1 MKRKI
6 SERKIKRMKK
16 INILLTVFLL
26 VMLMC
31 LSLSAADLLS
41 PAISVMQNETRLI
54 KTCIG
59 ENAAHF
65 TAYDFDS
72 VLGMQAGSAVITEL
86 PSSEAGTL
94 KLGEA
99 DVLPGQIIT
108 REEFEELV
116 FVPSGGEEATFRFR
130 LIESGYESS
139 FECAVIPMEKLNFAP
154 VARADEL
161 AAKENIAVFAS
172 LAASDPDED
181 EVTFHITKNARHGNV
196 TLLDRSTG
204 EIKYTPDENFR
215 GKDKFTFVAVD
226 KYGNESAPATVKIQ
240 VERNRLDIE
249 YSDMQNDSAHMAAV
263 ILAENDI
270 LTGEK
275 LGDMRTFSPEKEI
288 SRGDFLIM
296 AMRASDIDKG
306 DASAV
311 SLFTDDASFTGY
323 QRRYIAKAQ
332 EMKLVYG
339 FDTDDGAVFRPNESI
354 TLAHAATIVGRIA
367 GIEKY
372 SVDDAV
378 CVFADEKTEITQE
391 GIDVL
396 ASLGV
401 FADTSAEKALS
412 RAEAAK
418 LLLYMLESR

>member
-1 MKRKI
+1 
-6 SERKIKRMKK
+6 MKK

-72 VLGMQAGSAVITEL
+72 VLGVQAGSAVITEL

-154 VARADEL
+154 VAKADEL

-196 TLLDRSTG
+196 TLLDRSAG

-288 SRGDFLIM
+288 SRADFLIM
-296 AMRASDIDKG
+296 AMRASDIDQG
-306 DASAV
+306 DASAA

>member
-1 MKRKI
+1 
-6 SERKIKRMKK
+6 MKK

-275 LGDMRTFSPEKEI
+275 LGDMRTFFPEKEI
-288 SRGDFLIM
+288 SRADFLIM

-311 SLFTDDASFTGY
+311 SFFTDDASFTGY

>member
-1 MKRKI
+1 
-6 SERKIKRMKK
+6 MKK

-72 VLGMQAGSAVITEL
+72 VLGVQAGSAVITEL

-154 VARADEL
+154 VAKADEL

-196 TLLDRSTG
+196 TLLDRSAG

-215 GKDKFTFVAVD
+215 GKDKFTFIAVD

-288 SRGDFLIM
+288 SRADFLIM
-296 AMRASDIDKG
+296 AMRASDIDQG
-306 DASAV
+306 DASAA

>member
-1 MKRKI
+1 
-6 SERKIKRMKK
+6 MKK

-72 VLGMQAGSAVITEL
+72 VLGVQAGSAVITEL

-154 VARADEL
+154 VAKADEL

-196 TLLDRSTG
+196 TLLDRSAG

-249 YSDMQNDSAHMAAV
+249 YSDMQNDRAHMAAV

-288 SRGDFLIM
+288 SRADFLIM
-296 AMRASDIDKG
+296 AMRASDIDQG
-306 DASAV
+306 DASAA

>member
-16 INILLTVFLL
+16 INILLTVFLF

-154 VARADEL
+154 VAKADEL

-275 LGDMRTFSPEKEI
+275 FGDMRTFSPEKEI

>member
-1 MKRKI
+1 
-6 SERKIKRMKK
+6 
-16 INILLTVFLL
+16 
-26 VMLMC
+26 
-31 LSLSAADLLS
+31 
-41 PAISVMQNETRLI
+41 
-54 KTCIG
+54 
-59 ENAAHF
+59 
-65 TAYDFDS
+65 
-72 VLGMQAGSAVITEL
+72 
-86 PSSEAGTL
+86 
-94 KLGEA
+94 
-99 DVLPGQIIT
+99 
-108 REEFEELV
+108 
-116 FVPSGGEEATFRFR
+116 
-130 LIESGYESS
+130 
-139 FECAVIPMEKLNFAP
+139 
-154 VARADEL
+154 
-161 AAKENIAVFAS
+161 
-172 LAASDPDED
+172 
-181 EVTFHITKNARHGNV
+181 
-196 TLLDRSTG
+196 
-204 EIKYTPDENFR
+204 
-215 GKDKFTFVAVD
+215 
-226 KYGNESAPATVKIQ
+226 
-240 VERNRLDIE
+240 
-249 YSDMQNDSAHMAAV
+249 MAAV

-288 SRGDFLIM
+288 SRADFLIM
-296 AMRASDIDKG
+296 AMRASDIDQG
-306 DASAV
+306 DASAA

>member
-1 MKRKI
+1 MKRKF

-116 FVPSGGEEATFRFR
+116 FVPIGGEEATFRFR

-154 VARADEL
+154 MARADEL

>member
-1 MKRKI
+1 
-6 SERKIKRMKK
+6 MKK

-72 VLGMQAGSAVITEL
+72 VLGVQAGSAVITEL

-154 VARADEL
+154 VAKADEL

-196 TLLDRSTG
+196 TLLDRSAG

-288 SRGDFLIM
+288 SRADFLIM
-296 AMRASDIDKG
+296 AMRASDIDQS
-306 DASAV
+306 DASAA

>member
-1 MKRKI
+1 
-6 SERKIKRMKK
+6 MKK

-41 PAISVMQNETRLI
+41 PAISVMQKETRLI

-72 VLGMQAGSAVITEL
+72 VLGVQAGSAVITEL

-154 VARADEL
+154 VAKADEL

-196 TLLDRSTG
+196 TLLDRSAG

-288 SRGDFLIM
+288 SRADFLIM

>member
-1 MKRKI
+1 
-6 SERKIKRMKK
+6 MKK

-72 VLGMQAGSAVITEL
+72 VLGVQAGSAVITEL

-154 VARADEL
+154 VAKADEL

-196 TLLDRSTG
+196 TLLDRSAG

-288 SRGDFLIM
+288 SRANFLIM
-296 AMRASDIDKG
+296 AMRASDIDQG
-306 DASAV
+306 DASAA

>member
-154 VARADEL
+154 VAKADEL

-288 SRGDFLIM
+288 SRADFLIM

>member
-1 MKRKI
+1 
-6 SERKIKRMKK
+6 MKK

-72 VLGMQAGSAVITEL
+72 VLGVQAGSAVITEL

-154 VARADEL
+154 VAKADEL

-196 TLLDRSTG
+196 TLLDRSAG

-275 LGDMRTFSPEKEI
+275 LGDVRTFSPEKEI
-288 SRGDFLIM
+288 SRADFLIM
-296 AMRASDIDKG
+296 AMRASDIDQG
-306 DASAV
+306 DASAA

>member
-1 MKRKI
+1 
-6 SERKIKRMKK
+6 MKK
-16 INILLTVFLL
+16 ITILLTVFLL

-72 VLGMQAGSAVITEL
+72 VLGVQAGSAVITEL

-154 VARADEL
+154 VAKADEL

-196 TLLDRSTG
+196 TLLDRSAG

-288 SRGDFLIM
+288 SRADFLIM
-296 AMRASDIDKG
+296 AMRASDIDQG
-306 DASAV
+306 DASAA

>member
-16 INILLTVFLL
+16 INILLTVFLF

-154 VARADEL
+154 VAKADEL

-288 SRGDFLIM
+288 SRADFLIM

>member
-1 MKRKI
+1 
-6 SERKIKRMKK
+6 MKK

-288 SRGDFLIM
+288 SRADFLIM

>member
-99 DVLPGQIIT
+99 EVLPGQIIT

-154 VARADEL
+154 VAKADEL

-391 GIDVL
+391 GINVL

>member
-1 MKRKI
+1 
-6 SERKIKRMKK
+6 MKK

-72 VLGMQAGSAVITEL
+72 VLGVQAGSAVITEL

-154 VARADEL
+154 VAKADEL

-196 TLLDRSTG
+196 TLLDRSAG

-288 SRGDFLIM
+288 SRADFLIM
-296 AMRASDIDKG
+296 AMRASDIDQG